1 MINPEGL
8 ERLPFFEDLDA
19 EERALLSGI
28 SRRQSAVAGQRIF
41 EEGEPSRTFYIVVSG
56 LVSLRQK
63 ARLEAEEVAVAVAAG
78 RPGELVGVS
87 AMLGEEGIHPT
98 SGICLEPTE
107 LIEIDAPELMAALE
121 SNPAVGFRI
130 LRRLT
135 HIVAERLAAAQA
147 QIRSQIR
154 PGLISHG

>member
-1 MINPEGL
+1 MISPEEL
-8 ERLPFFEDLDA
+8 AKLPFFKDLDA
-19 EERALLSGI
+19 EERNLLAGI
-28 SRRQSAVAGQRIF
+28 ARRESAVAGQRIF
-41 EEGEPSRTFYIVVSG
+41 EEGEPSHTFYIVVSG

-63 ARLEAEEVAVAVAAG
+63 TRLEAAEVAMEAG
-78 RPGELVGVS
+78 RPGELIGVS
-87 AMLGEEGIHPT
+87 AMLGEAGVHPT
-98 SGICLEPTE
+98 SGVCLEPTE
-107 LIEIDAPELMAALE
+107 LIAIDAPVLMAALE

-135 HIVAERLAAAQA
+135 HIVAERLAAARS

>member
-1 MINPEGL
+1 MISPEDL
-8 ERLPFFEDLDA
+8 ERAPFFKDLDA
-19 EERALLSGI
+19 EELELLSGI
-28 SRRQSAVAGQRIF
+28 ARRETAIAGQRIF
-41 EEGEPSRTFYIVVSG
+41 EEGTPSHTLYIVVSG

-63 ARLEAEEVAVAVAAG
+63 TRVEAAEVAIAAG
-78 RPGELVGVS
+78 RPGELIGVS
-87 AMLGEEGIHPT
+87 AVLGEEGTHPV
-98 SGICLEPTE
+98 SAICLEPTE
-107 LIEIDAPELMAALE
+107 LIEIDALELMAVLD

-135 HIVAERLAAAQA
+135 YIMAQRLAAARA

>member
-1 MINPEGL
+1 MIEPEGL
-8 ERLPFFEDLDA
+8 QGLPFFKDLDA

-41 EEGEPSRTFYIVVSG
+41 EEGEPSRTFYIVVTG

-63 ARLEAEEVAVAVAAG
+63 SRHGAEDVAVAAG

-87 AMLGEEGIHPT
+87 AMLGEEGIHPI
-98 SGICLEPTE
+98 SGMCLEATE

-121 SNPAVGFRI
+121 SNPAVGFRV

>member
-1 MINPEGL
+1 MISPEEL
-8 ERLPFFEDLDA
+8 QRVPFFKDLDD
-19 EERALLSGI
+19 EERELLGGI
-28 SRRQSAVAGQRIF
+28 ARRETAVAGQRIF
-41 EEGEPSRTFYIVVSG
+41 EEGSPSHTLYIVIGG

-63 ARLEAEEVAVAVAAG
+63 PRVEAAEVAIAAG
-78 RPGELVGVS
+78 RPGELLGVS
-87 AMLGEEGIHPT
+87 AVLGEEGTHPT

-107 LIEIDAPELMAALE
+107 LIEIDAVEFMAALE

-130 LRRLT
+130 MRRLT
-135 HIVAERLAAAQA
+135 HIVAQRLAAARA